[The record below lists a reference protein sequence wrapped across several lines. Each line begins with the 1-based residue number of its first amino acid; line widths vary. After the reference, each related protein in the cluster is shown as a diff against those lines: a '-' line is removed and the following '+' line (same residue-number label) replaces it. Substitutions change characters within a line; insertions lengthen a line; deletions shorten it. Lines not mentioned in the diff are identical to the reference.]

1 MEEQYL
7 DFEKPIVELER
18 KIEDLKAFEG
28 VGLSDEIV
36 QLEKKLLRLKE
47 ETFSRLTPMQRVLL
61 ARHPLRLYASDY
73 IKGLFTDFIELHGD
87 RLFGDDKAI
96 IGGWA
101 LFDGSP
107 VMVIGQQK
115 GRDTRD
121 KLYRNFGMPH
131 PEGYRKALRF
141 MKMAQKFRRPI
152 ITILDTPGAYPGIE
166 AEERGQA
173 EAIARNLR
181 EMSMLDVPLIVL
193 VIGEGG
199 SGGALAMGL
208 GDRILMLEN
217 SIYSVCSPEACASIL
232 WRDNTKKDL
241 AATALKLTSTDLLD
255 LGIIDE
261 IIPEPQGGAHARPA
275 ETIERAKA
283 AIKRHLEELKR
294 IPPEKL
300 PQSKLERYSKIGSYI
315 EERNYEDIS

>member
-7 DFEKPIVELER
+7 DFEKPIIELER

-28 VGLSDEIV
+28 VGLSDEIL

-61 ARHPLRLYASDY
+61 ARHPLRLYAGDY
-73 IKGLFTDFIELHGD
+73 IKGIFSDFIELHGD

-96 IGGWA
+96 VGGWA
-101 LFDGSP
+101 LFQEEP

-152 ITILDTPGAYPGIE
+152 ISILDTPGAYPGIE

-181 EMSMLDVPLIVL
+181 EMSLLDVPMIVV

-217 SIYSVCSPEACASIL
+217 SVYSVCSPEACASIL
-232 WRDNTKKDL
+232 WRDNTKKEL
-241 AATALKLTSTDLLD
+241 AANALKLTAADLLD
-255 LGIIDE
+255 LGVIDE

-275 ETIERAKA
+275 EAIESVRESF
-283 AIKRHLEELKR
+283 KRNLEELKR
-294 IPPEKL
+294 IPPEEL
-300 PQSKLERYSKIGSYI
+300 PGLKLEKYSKIGSYI
-315 EERNYEDIS
+315 EDRGYGGIG